1 MGGTIAAK
9 SATAA
14 GLALVLAS
22 CVSPESLAYRGEDL
36 PRPETLKIEQQILD
50 WAPKFFAEPSS
61 ITAARISAPVPHV
74 FGPARAWLVCIEY
87 DTRERGG
94 AYIGRRRLAFG
105 IGPGTF
111 YPPLG
116 RGPNTVPNGVCDTL
130 PLAWRPFP
138 ALERIG
144 LPARR

>member
-1 MGGTIAAK
+1 MRANIAGKLA
-9 SATAA
+9 AAA
-14 GLALVLAS
+14 GLALLAAS
-22 CVSPESLAYRGEDL
+22 CATPPEVVYAGEDL

-61 ITAARISAPVPHV
+61 ITSARISAPVPHV

-94 AYIGRRRLAFG
+94 SYIGRRRLALG

-116 RGPNTVPNGVCDTL
+116 RGPNTVSNGLCDTL
-130 PLAWRPFP
+130 AVAWKPFP
-138 ALERIG
+138 ALERLG
-144 LPARR
+144 LPGRR

>member
-9 SATAA
+9 PATAA
-14 GLALVLAS
+14 ALALALAS
-22 CVSPESLAYRGEDL
+22 CVSPEPLAYRGEDL
-36 PRPETLKIEQQILD
+36 PRPETLKIEKQILD
-50 WAPKFFAEPSS
+50 WAPTFFAEPSS
-61 ITAARISAPVPHV
+61 ITMAQITAPVPYV

-111 YPPLG
+111 YAPLA
-116 RGPNTVPNGVCDTL
+116 RGPNTVSNGICDTL

-144 LPARR
+144 LAARR

>member
-1 MGGTIAAK
+1 VRASIAGKLAV
-9 SATAA
+9 AA
-14 GLALVLAS
+14 GLAFLAAS
-22 CVSPESLAYRGEDL
+22 CATPPPVVYAGEDL
-36 PRPETLKIEQQILD
+36 PRPETLKIEQQILA

-61 ITAARISAPVPHV
+61 ITSARISAPVPYV

-94 AYIGRRRLAFG
+94 TYIGRRRLAIG

-116 RGPNTVPNGVCDTL
+116 RGANTVPNGICDTL
-130 PLAWRPFP
+130 PLSWRPFP

-144 LPARR
+144 LPTRR

>member
-1 MGGTIAAK
+1 M
-9 SATAA
+9 
-14 GLALVLAS
+14 
-22 CVSPESLAYRGEDL
+22 
-36 PRPETLKIEQQILD
+36 
-50 WAPKFFAEPSS
+50 
-61 ITAARISAPVPHV
+61 PHV